1 MILDYMTIFY
11 IPRKTLLKKRK
22 EEKRQ
27 RDELA
32 KRREHLIDYYKATQ
46 MQLICELAFIG
57 KSLYSFLKT
66 LNSIFQ
72 SHFYVLCPSWFYL

>member
-22 EEKRQ
+22 EEQRQ
-27 RDELA
+27 RVELA
-32 KRREHLIDYYKATQ
+32 KRREHLIDYYKATW

-57 KSLYSFLKT
+57 KSLNNFFKT
-66 LNSIFQ
+66 LNSILQ
-72 SHFYVLCPSWFYL
+72 SHFFVLCPS

>member
-32 KRREHLIDYYKATQ
+32 KRRENLIDYYKATW

-57 KSLYSFLKT
+57 KNLNSFLKT
-66 LNSIFQ
+66 LNSILQ
-72 SHFYVLCPSWFYL
+72 SHLFVLCPS